1 MNSFEIEIPGYY
13 VIKKKGK
20 EQVVKFDNKINDRL
34 FKGYYGIYGY
44 HEVTCEKS
52 NIRELTEQEKE
63 DLSKKHLWK
72 LPQQF
77 YHSFLDNEL

>member
-1 MNSFEIEIPGYY
+1 MDSFEIEIPGYY
-13 VIKKKGK
+13 IAKIKGK
-20 EQVVKFDNKINDRL
+20 EQVVKLDSKINDRL

-52 NIRELTEQEKE
+52 NIRELNEEEQEN
-63 DLSKKHLWK
+63 LSKKHIWN

-77 YHSFLDNEL
+77 YHSFLDNDL